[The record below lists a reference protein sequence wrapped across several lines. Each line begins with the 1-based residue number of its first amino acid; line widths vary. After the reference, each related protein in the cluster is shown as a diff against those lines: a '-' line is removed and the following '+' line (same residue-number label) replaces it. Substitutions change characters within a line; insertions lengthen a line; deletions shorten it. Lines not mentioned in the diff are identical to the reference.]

1 MRLRRFWAF
10 VAAVVLVVAG
20 GYGVLAISR
29 PAPPPSGLTYMP
41 LGDSITQGGRHS
53 GGYRCPLQANLVDA
67 GYDVSAVG
75 LSGLL
80 DRWTVTDC
88 PDNWEGHG
96 SYTTA
101 EIRAWFNADNSITQ
115 LKPHIILAM
124 VGTVDVRRGNISQ
137 GPKDL
142 RDMLTDIFAQ
152 SPNSRVILSTI
163 PPLGSQ
169 VKFFDQVT
177 GYNKAIMSVA
187 GEFPRVSTIDFY
199 TACNNIITACLGG
212 DGIHP
217 MPAGYDV
224 LTPLWFQA
232 IRSVETS
239 TGEIHKPK

>member
-1 MRLRRFWAF
+1 
-10 VAAVVLVVAG
+10 
-20 GYGVLAISR
+20 
-29 PAPPPSGLTYMP
+29 MP
-41 LGDSITQGGRHS
+41 LGDSITQGGHRS
-53 GGYRCPLQANLVDA
+53 GGNRCPVQVKLDDA
-67 GYDVSAVG
+67 GYGASAVG
-75 LSGLL
+75 LSGFL

-96 SYTTA
+96 SYMTA
-101 EIRAWFNADNSITQ
+101 EIRAWFDADNSIRQ

-142 RDMLTDIFAQ
+142 RNMLTDIFTQ
-152 SPNSRVILSTI
+152 SPNSCVILSTI

-169 VKFFDQVT
+169 VKFSDQVI
-177 GYNKAIMSVA
+177 GYNKAIMGVA
-187 GEFPRVSTIDFY
+187 AEFPRVSTIDFY
-199 TACNNIITACLGG
+199 TACNNIITACLTD

-232 IRSVETS
+232 ITPALRNVTVNPPPGSGVKAAE
-239 TGEIHKPK
+239 